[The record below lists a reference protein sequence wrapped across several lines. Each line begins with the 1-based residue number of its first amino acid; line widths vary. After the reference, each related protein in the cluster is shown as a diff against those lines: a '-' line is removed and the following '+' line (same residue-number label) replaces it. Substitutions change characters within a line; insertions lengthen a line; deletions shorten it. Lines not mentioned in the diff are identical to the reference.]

1 MYAIYRTYI
10 YLYTVHT
17 HTHIYIY
24 GFVLRNSKIK
34 DTFQISLGDD
44 GHHFPVQESVT
55 EMMAFYDDGTANY
68 FPYRL
73 DSFEEQVRA
82 WGLCRKYLKGWRAS
96 FLVKA
101 FFCSCY
107 IVGVWMS
114 FSDFQIISKFPGMG
128 WIL

>member
-1 MYAIYRTYI
+1 MYSIYRTYI
-10 YLYTVHT
+10 YMCAVHT
-17 HTHIYIY
+17 YIHVYIYIY
-24 GFVLRNSKIK
+24 KFVLRNSKIK

-68 FPYRL
+68 FPYLL

-82 WGLCRKYLKGWRAS
+82 WGLCRKYLKGWKAS

-101 FFCSCY
+101 FFLQLLYCGS
-107 IVGVWMS
+107 VDE
-114 FSDFQIISKFPGMG
+114 FF
-128 WIL
+128 